1 MSENNENSPEEVGEG
16 LKMRKKQAQSSEPAP
31 AAAEQA
37 PAAEAKPA
45 AKPVQAQAR
54 EVKQEQAAK
63 EKAFDPS
70 SLSRR
75 VVDPRKGDPVAKKSQ
90 PKPEPVRT
98 FNDSV
103 TTDDFAALF
112 ESGGEASTPS
122 RRYFE
127 VGERVEAVVTHIDST
142 SVYVDLGGRNEAR
155 APRAHYLDEE
165 GNLEVKVG
173 ETHEFFVLGFK
184 GGIQLGKHLDA
195 SQQGIGALEDA
206 QASGVPMQGRV
217 TSKNKGGFVVD
228 ISGVEAFCPVS
239 QIDLYNA
246 DELDVYVNQT
256 FNFKVVEVRDG
267 GRSIVVSRAALLRE
281 EAARQREETMGKLA
295 PGEII
300 SGVVRSISDFGAFV
314 DLGGVDGLVHI
325 SELSWGNVDKP
336 SDVVSEG
343 QTVEVKVLDIEERDG
358 KRPRISLSMKQ
369 AQEDPWAT
377 INEKFHVGMDTRGTV
392 VRTAPFGAFV
402 EITPGIDGL
411 VHVSEM
417 SWEHVRQPSDVVN
430 VGQEV
435 DVQILDI
442 DIVRQ
447 RISLSMKAAE
457 GDPWSDIDE
466 KFPVGAEV
474 TGHVEKIEDFGVFV
488 SLEGGITALLPRS
501 EMDLGR
507 NESPHNKARIGA
519 DITARVL
526 SIEKGRRRM
535 ALSLRS
541 SDDIEAN
548 PDAGRG
554 SGGGRDS
561 NRGGG
566 SSRKQKDSGPRS
578 FSDDSSGGF
587 GGTFGDL
594 FKKK

>member
-1 MSENNENSPEEVGEG
+1 MSEHNENSNATEDVGEG
-16 LKMRKKQAQSSEPAP
+16 LKMRKKQDGGATPP
-31 AAAEQA
+31 PAEQA
-37 PAAEAKPA
+37 PAEPA
-45 AKPVQAQAR
+45 A
-54 EVKQEQAAK
+54 AAPSEPEAAPAKAAETAEK
-63 EKAFDPS
+63 EDAFDPS
-70 SLSRR
+70 VLSRR
-75 VVDPRKGDPVAKKSQ
+75 VVDPRQGDDAARRNKAKL
-90 PKPEPVRT
+90 EPVRT

-112 ESGGEASTPS
+112 EEAGPS
-122 RRYFE
+122 AAPTSRYFE
-127 VGERVEAVVTHIDST
+127 VGERVEAVVTHIDSS

-165 GNLEVKVG
+165 GNLEIKVG

-195 SQQGIGALEDA
+195 GQQGVGALEDA
-206 QASGVPMQGRV
+206 QASGVPMIGRV

-228 ISGVEAFCPVS
+228 ISGIETFCPVS

-246 DELDVYVNQT
+246 DDLDVYVGET
-256 FNFKVVEVRDG
+256 FNFKVMEVRDG

-281 EAARQREETMGKLA
+281 EADRQRDETMAKLA
-295 PGEII
+295 PGEIL

-336 SDVVSEG
+336 ADVVSEG
-343 QTVEVKVLDIEERDG
+343 QTVEVKVLDIEQRDG

-369 AQEDPWAT
+369 AQEDPWGT
-377 INEKFHVGMDTRGTV
+377 INEKFHVGMTTRGAV

-402 EITPGIDGL
+402 EIAPGIDGL

-417 SWEHVRQPSDVVN
+417 SWEHVRQPSDVVD
-430 VGQEV
+430 VGQTV

-442 DIVRQ
+442 DLVRQ

-466 KFPVGAEV
+466 KYPIGSEI

-507 NESPHNKARIGA
+507 GETPHSKARIGH
-519 DITARVL
+519 DVTARVL
-526 SIEKGRRRM
+526 NIEKGRRRM

-541 SDDIEAN
+541 AESIEESAG
-548 PDAGRG
+548 DA
-554 SGGGRDS
+554 GGRDS
-561 NRGGG
+561 GRGGQSNRGGAG
-566 SSRKQKDSGPRS
+566 RKQKDGGSRS
-578 FSDDSSGGF
+578 YSDDSSGGF

>member
-1 MSENNENSPEEVGEG
+1 MSEHNENSNSTEEVGEG
-16 LKMRKKQAQSSEPAP
+16 LKMRKKQDGGATQPP
-31 AAAEQA
+31 AEQA
-37 PAAEAKPA
+37 PAEPAVAAAPKQESAPAPAKA
-45 AKPVQAQAR
+45 AK
-54 EVKQEQAAK
+54 E

-70 SLSRR
+70 TLSRR
-75 VVDPRKGDPVAKKSQ
+75 VVDPREGDASAKRNQVA
-90 PKPEPVRT
+90 PEPVRT

-112 ESGGEASTPS
+112 EEAGASASPS
-122 RRYFE
+122 SRYFE
-127 VGERVEAVVTHIDST
+127 VGERVEAVVTHIDSS

-155 APRAHYLDEE
+155 APRAHYIDEE
-165 GNLEVKVG
+165 GNLEINVG

-195 SQQGIGALEDA
+195 GQQGVGALEDA
-206 QASGVPMQGRV
+206 QASGVPMLGRV

-228 ISGVEAFCPVS
+228 ISGIETFCPVS

-246 DELDVYVNQT
+246 EDLDVYVGQT
-256 FNFKVVEVRDG
+256 FNFKVMEVRDG

-281 EAARQREETMGKLA
+281 EADRQRGETMAKLA
-295 PGEII
+295 PGEIL

-336 SDVVSEG
+336 ADVVSEG
-343 QTVEVKVLDIEERDG
+343 QTVEVKVLDIEQRDG

-369 AQEDPWAT
+369 AQEDPWGT
-377 INEKFHVGMDTRGTV
+377 INEKFHVGMTTRGSI

-402 EITPGIDGL
+402 EIAPGIDGL

-417 SWEHVRQPSDVVN
+417 SWDHVRQPSDVVD
-430 VGQEV
+430 VGQVV

-442 DIVRQ
+442 DLVRQ

-466 KFPVGAEV
+466 KYPIGSEV

-507 NESPHNKARIGA
+507 GETPHSKSRIGH
-519 DITARVL
+519 DVTARVL

-541 SDDIEAN
+541 GEEIEESADTRE
-548 PDAGRG
+548 PRG
-554 SGGGRDS
+554 N

-566 SSRKQKDSGPRS
+566 GGKSSDRAPRDSGPRS
-578 FSDDSSGGF
+578 YSDSSSGGF

-594 FKKK
+594 FKKKK